1 MARINDLQLL
11 EWEQESGERRCRS
24 QSCGCSRCR
33 HPHGESAWESEWEQ
47 PLPCPSPTSVTV
59 SNFPR
64 YRNAVASLPP
74 SERAKLRSIADLI
87 KRSFR
92 PSCRPIRTVTLV
104 GHADRDVVRER
115 AQPGFMVRISRE
127 RAMAVKQ
134 GLEQLIGNRGIS
146 SRLAW
151 NICGAGSSRLVVQ
164 NPSTEQARMRNRRV
178 EIVLSSTQP
187 ALARTSRESSL
198 RSLIP
203 AGNLVPGFFCQL
215 SPTSSCLTNFPVPTA
230 ALGKPVRTLTKT
242 EARDI
247 VVHLVNQGILTLRD
261 PPQFDSSCRLTRPRP
276 TDLVILDPP
285 FIDQVEFVGDSP
297 GAKRGRAMTDL
308 DMRMVVLLFY
318 FSRMLRTTWGVTEIH
333 HLGIG
338 SFGTHVG
345 RLAMDFSGVGGTI
358 NNSSLPSFN
367 GPFQLNV
374 QTDWGDK
381 PVVLPNGTQAPR
393 WPNVVKGRP
402 FNDTLYRLDPQQ
414 NPFANQTTPQS
425 FLAMA
430 IFRDVYNF
438 ATLHCTDTKPPGPP
452 TTIGKSSRFIIHPDH
467 TSPVLRGAHQNH
479 IHMEIPL

>member
-1 MARINDLQLL
+1 MARANDLQLL
-11 EWEQESGERRCRS
+11 EWEQELGQRPCGS
-24 QSCGCSRCR
+24 QSCGCSRCSR
-33 HPHGESAWESEWEQ
+33 SHGESEWESEWEQ
-47 PLPCPSPTSVTV
+47 PLPCPAPTSVTV

-64 YRNAVASLPP
+64 YRNTVASLPP

-92 PSCRPIRTVTLV
+92 PGCHPIRTVTLV
-104 GHADRDVVRER
+104 GHADRDVARER
-115 AQPGFMVRISRE
+115 AEPGFVVRISRE
-127 RAMAVKQ
+127 RAIAVKQ

-146 SRLAW
+146 SRVVW
-151 NICGAGSSRLVVQ
+151 NVCGAGSSRLVVQ

-178 EIVLSSTQP
+178 EIALSSTQP
-187 ALARTSRESSL
+187 AMRRTAKGL
-198 RSLIP
+198 VVPAVNLIP
-203 AGNLVPGFFCQL
+203 GLFCQ
-215 SPTSSCLTNFPVPTA
+215 SGAIASCLTSFPVPTA
-230 ALGKPVRTLTKT
+230 ALGRPVKTLTKT

-247 VVHLVNQGILTLRD
+247 VVHLVNQGILTLRE
-261 PPQFDSSCRLTRPRP
+261 PPRFDSSCRLTRPLP
-276 TDLVILDPP
+276 TELVILDPP

-308 DMRMVVLLFY
+308 DMRMLVLLFY
-318 FSRMLRTTWGVTEIH
+318 LSRMLRTTWGVTEIH

-338 SFGTHVG
+338 STGTHVG
-345 RLAMDFSGVGGTI
+345 RLAMDFSGVAGTI
-358 NNSSLPSFN
+358 SNSSLPSFN
-367 GPFQLNV
+367 GPFQLNI
-374 QTDWGDK
+374 QKDWGDK
-381 PVVLPNGTQAPR
+381 PVMLPDGTQARR
-393 WPNVVKGRP
+393 WPNVSKGRP

-414 NPFANQTTPQS
+414 NSFADKTTPKS

-467 TSPVLRGAHQNH
+467 PDPGLRGAHQNH